1 MSAWP
6 FINKNKFTPKA
17 RLVEISVNNLIWQ
30 RVNCFNKLQKVC
42 KMSLFMLF
50 FKRKYGVRSACKP
63 WFFAPSNKMLIKNSF
78 GHQLIDESGWFRQN
92 CVPLHV
98 LVYACYMRYHPAC
111 PTRRSIHNGLCSDID
126 TSAFFLILQN
136 IVHISINNFVLKDSA
151 AKIVT

>member
-1 MSAWP
+1 MSAGP
-6 FINKNKFTPKA
+6 FINKNKLTPKA
-17 RLVEISVNNLIWQ
+17 KLVKILVNNFNWV

-42 KMSLFMLF
+42 KISLFMLF

-92 CVPLHV
+92 CVLCTCFSAFEALKV
-98 LVYACYMRYHPAC
+98 FVYACYMRCHPAC

-126 TSAFFLILQN
+126 TSAFFFN
-136 IVHISINNFVLKDSA
+136 SA
-151 AKIVT
+151 KYSAYIYQ